1 MRYDVATTYTYKH
14 LSYVRNEKKNIN
26 HQKKTQGTMS
36 YIIKLII
43 VTNHKNMTKL
53 EKHKKNSKQIKNKN
67 ITPHGGQNRK

>member
-1 MRYDVATTYTYKH
+1 
-14 LSYVRNEKKNIN
+14 
-26 HQKKTQGTMS
+26 MS

-53 EKHKKNSKQIKNKN
+53 EKHKKNSKQIKNNKN